1 MTASGMV
8 SVPPR
13 FWQSLSREEVYEIIE
28 TGYLNRDQRQRLWR
42 MMDLNGEPPDEL
54 KLFIN
59 SEDMDAFI
67 AKVMREYGKK

>member
-1 MTASGMV
+1 
-8 SVPPR
+8 
-13 FWQSLSREEVYEIIE
+13 
-28 TGYLNRDQRQRLWR
+28 